1 MTAYVLLGSLLALL
15 AWLFCPQRLS
25 GFQSL
30 ADHRQGWL
38 HRELWRRNSMV
49 LMKMDGFPRPVEE
62 RVLAWRIGGLLVW
75 TEHSSIGLPLETD
88 WRIDQIG
95 AEEFDQHFT
104 PRFRMVGPHPGAE
117 RHMAG
122 S

>member
-15 AWLFCPQRLS
+15 AWLFCQQRLS
-25 GFQSL
+25 GFQP
-30 ADHRQGWL
+30 AAKHRQGWL

-49 LMKMDGFPRPVEE
+49 LMEMDGFPRPVEE

-88 WRIDQIG
+88 WRIDQID
-95 AEEFDQHFT
+95 AEEFDRHFT
-104 PRFRMVGPHPGAE
+104 PRFRLVGVQLSAE
-117 RHMAG
+117 RHMTG